1 MFPFDRNPKRNVL
14 MPYRGNLTYRLVEL
28 QLLLAERP
36 RSQHEL
42 VQHFRVNRKT
52 IRKDIDALSG
62 HHPITEERAGR
73 HVMYRFI
80 DGFRFQP
87 PQFTPS
93 ELATLLLA
101 QEAIAI
107 TEPNTVTSP
116 FAIHARTLM
125 GKVRAAL
132 PEYARQQL
140 DVLAHIFGSAATPV
154 KDFTSYAATIELLT
168 TAALEQQRVLM
179 RYYTLAQDRTSE
191 RQFDPYAVYF
201 DPDGATFKVLGYDHR
216 RCQIIPFAIDHIRS
230 IQLTDESFTRPPDFD
245 LHKFLEEN
253 CFNGIHGKPVTV
265 RLRAYG
271 VTARVFA
278 ERQFHPSQRLIE
290 STPATK
296 EHAETTTIEMRV
308 ASGRGLVRFILSWV
322 PDIDVL
328 SPTELRCEVVA
339 ALQTAS
345 TMHAAD
351 EKNRVVD

>member
-1 MFPFDRNPKRNVL
+1 
-14 MPYRGNLTYRLVEL
+14 MPYRGNLTYRLVEM
-28 QLLLAERP
+28 QLMLAECP
-36 RSQHEL
+36 RSQQAL

-52 IRKDIDALSG
+52 IRKDIDALSV

-73 HVMYRFI
+73 HVMYRFV

-107 TEPNTVTSP
+107 TGQHTSP
-116 FAIHARTLM
+116 FATQARTLM

-132 PEYARQQL
+132 PEYARQRL
-140 DVLAHIFGSAATPV
+140 DTLAHVFGSAVTPV
-154 KDFTSYAATIELLT
+154 KDFTSHAATIELLT
-168 TAALEQQRVLM
+168 TAALEQRRVLM

-230 IQLTDESFTRPPDFD
+230 IRLTDERFARPPDFD
-245 LHKFLEEN
+245 LHTFLEEN
-253 CFNGIHGKPVTV
+253 CFNGIHGERITV

-290 STPATK
+290 HTPATK
-296 EHAETTTIEMRV
+296 ERTETTTIEMCV

-322 PDIDVL
+322 PEIEVL
-328 SPTELRCEVVA
+328 SPAELRCEVAA

-345 TMHAAD
+345 AMHVAD
-351 EKNRVVD
+351 EKI

>member
-1 MFPFDRNPKRNVL
+1 

-36 RSQHEL
+36 RSQQEL
-42 VQHFRVNRKT
+42 VQYFRVNRKT
-52 IRKDIDALSG
+52 IRKDIDALSV
-62 HHPITEERAGR
+62 HHPITEEREGR
-73 HVMYRFI
+73 HVMYRFV

-101 QEAIAI
+101 QQAIAI
-107 TEPNTVTSP
+107 TGPNTGTSP
-116 FAIHARTLM
+116 FANHARTLM
-125 GKVRAAL
+125 GKVRTAL
-132 PEYARQQL
+132 PEYARQRL
-140 DVLAHIFGSAATPV
+140 DVLAHIFGSATTPV
-154 KDFTSYAATIELLT
+154 KDFTSHATTIELLT

-179 RYYTLAQDRTSE
+179 RYYTLTQDRTSE

-201 DPDGATFKVLGYDHR
+201 DPDGATFKVIGHDHR
-216 RCQIIPFAIDHIRS
+216 RSQIIPFAIDHIRS
-230 IQLTDESFTRPPDFD
+230 IRLTDERFTRPSDFD
-245 LHKFLEEN
+245 LHTFLEEN
-253 CFNGIHGKPVTV
+253 CFNGIHGEPVTV

-271 VTARVFA
+271 VTARIFA

-290 STPATK
+290 RTPATK

-322 PDIDVL
+322 PDIEVL

-345 TMHAAD
+345 AMHAAD
-351 EKNRVVD
+351 

>member
-1 MFPFDRNPKRNVL
+1 M
-14 MPYRGNLTYRLVEL
+14 
-28 QLLLAERP
+28 LAERP
-36 RSQHEL
+36 WSQQEL

-80 DGFRFQP
+80 DGFRFRP

-107 TEPNTVTSP
+107 TGQNTATSP
-116 FAIHARTLM
+116 FATHARTLM

-132 PEYARQQL
+132 PEYARQRL
-140 DVLAHIFGSAATPV
+140 DVLAHVFGSAANPV
-154 KDFTSYAATIELLT
+154 KDFTSHVATIELLT

-179 RYYTLAQDRTSE
+179 RYYTLAQDRMSE

-230 IQLTDESFTRPPDFD
+230 IRLTDESFTRPPDFD
-245 LHKFLEEN
+245 LHTFLEEN
-253 CFNGIHGKPVTV
+253 CFNGIHGAPVTV

-290 STPATK
+290 RTPITK
-296 EHAETTTIEMRV
+296 ERAETTTIEMRV
-308 ASGRGLVRFILSWV
+308 ASGRGLVRFILSWA

-328 SPTELRCEVVA
+328 SPAELRGEVAA
-339 ALQTAS
+339 ALQIAS

-351 EKNRVVD
+351 KKNHTVD